1 MGRKNMFKRTRWAG
15 LVGLAGLALL
25 LGGCSEVS
33 TTGSSSSSSAA
44 SQTSSSTS
52 TAAQTSGNT
61 KQTYDQLAKMTYQSG
76 SPAAIKVNSGKSTL
90 AASQWKNSKIDYG
103 NLDRLNRTTTDTAYL
118 SKANLGRSAGRAAQ
132 KWNPTG
138 WHNQPIQINGQR
150 VFPQNR
156 GHLIAYTIS
165 FNLTNTGQYRS
176 GEGGSLDNP
185 KNLATQTAYSNQKT
199 MQIYED
205 QVRTAMEQ
213 GKKVIYQVTTVFR
226 GNELMPR
233 GYWSQAVS
241 TDGSVNF
248 NVYIWNVEPG
258 VTFDY
263 GTGRGKADSSMQV
276 AGADKVNSS
285 NNTAQSRSYSKR
297 PTTSK
302 QVEKELY
309 KYGYKYVKKALN

>member
-1 MGRKNMFKRTRWAG
+1 MLKWTRRAA
-15 LVGLAGLALL
+15 LVGVLGLALGL
-25 LGGCSEVS
+25 SGCATE
-33 TTGSSSSSSAA
+33 T
-44 SQTSSSTS
+44 SSTS
-52 TAAQTSGNT
+52 NTDSTSTSTSQAATSSTESTSTTGNT
-61 KQTYDQLAKMTYQSG
+61 KQTYQELANMNYKSG
-76 SPAAIKVNSGKSTL
+76 SAAAIKVNSGKSTL

-103 NLDRLNRTTTDTAYL
+103 NLDHLNRTTTDTAYL

-132 KWNPTG
+132 TWSPTG
-138 WHNQPIQINGQR
+138 WHNQPITVNGKR
-150 VFPQNR
+150 VYPQNR

-165 FNLTNTGQYRS
+165 FNLTNTGQYRA
-176 GEGGSLDNP
+176 GEDGSLDNP

-205 QVRTAMEQ
+205 QVRDALKQ

-258 VTFDY
+258 VSFDY
-263 GTGRGKADSSMQV
+263 ATGRGKADSGMQV
-276 AGADKVNSS
+276 AGADQVTSS
-285 NNTAQSRSYSKR
+285 ANTSSSRSYSRR

-302 QVEKELY
+302 AVERELY
-309 KYGYKYVKKALN
+309 HYGYKYVKKHLNQ

>member
-1 MGRKNMFKRTRWAG
+1 MRKWTRRALAAG
-15 LVGLAGLALL
+15 VMSLGLL
-25 LGGCSEVS
+25 LGGCSTVTS
-33 TTGSSSSSSAA
+33 TTNTESGQSA
-44 SQTSSSTS
+44 T
-52 TAAQTSGNT
+52 TAGETKTAGNQQ
-61 KQTYDQLAKMTYQSG
+61 QTYQQLAKMTYQSG
-76 SPAAIKVNSGKSTL
+76 GAAAIKVNSGKSTL
-90 AASQWKNSKIDYG
+90 KASQWKNSKIDYG

-118 SKANLGRSAGRAAQ
+118 SKANLGRSAGRTAQ
-132 KWNPTG
+132 TWSPTG
-138 WHNQPIQINGQR
+138 WHNQPIKVNGKR
-150 VFPQNR
+150 VYPQNR
-156 GHLIAYTIS
+156 GHLIAYTLS
-165 FNLTNTGQYRS
+165 FNLTNTGKYRS
-176 GEGGSLDNP
+176 GEDGSLDNP

-213 GKKVIYQVTTVFR
+213 GKKVIYKVTTVFR
-226 GNELMPR
+226 GDELMPR

-258 VTFDY
+258 VSFDY
-263 GTGRGKADSSMQV
+263 ATGRGKADSTMQV

-285 NNTAQSRSYSKR
+285 ANTIQSRHYSKK

-309 KYGYKYVKKALN
+309 RYGYKYVKKHLNN

>member
-1 MGRKNMFKRTRWAG
+1 MAKLIRRVGIAG
-15 LVGLAGLALL
+15 LMGLSLL
-25 LGGCSEVS
+25 LSGCSALTSGTNS
-33 TTGSSSSSSAA
+33 TASSNSSSS
-44 SQTSSSTS
+44 
-52 TAAQTSGNT
+52 TATTGNVKTSGNEQ
-61 KQTYDQLAKMTYQSG
+61 QTYQQLSKMTYQSG
-76 SPAAIKVNSGKSTL
+76 SAAAIKVNSGKSTL

-103 NLDRLNRTTTDTAYL
+103 NLDQLNRTTTDTAYL
-118 SKANLGRSAGRAAQ
+118 SKDNLGKSAGRTAQ
-132 KWNPTG
+132 NWSPTG
-138 WHNQPIQINGQR
+138 WHNQPVTVNGKR
-150 VFPQNR
+150 VYPQNR
-156 GHLIAYTIS
+156 GHLIAYTLS

-176 GEGGSLDNP
+176 GEDGSLDNP

-213 GKKVIYQVTTVFR
+213 GKKVIYRVTTVFR

-233 GYWSQAVS
+233 GYWSQAIS

-258 VTFDY
+258 VSFDY
-263 GTGRGKADSSMQV
+263 ATGRGKADSSLQV

-285 NNTAQSRSYSKR
+285 ANTRATSSTEQ

-302 QVEKELY
+302 QVERELV
-309 KYGYKYVKKALN
+309 KYGYKYVKKATR